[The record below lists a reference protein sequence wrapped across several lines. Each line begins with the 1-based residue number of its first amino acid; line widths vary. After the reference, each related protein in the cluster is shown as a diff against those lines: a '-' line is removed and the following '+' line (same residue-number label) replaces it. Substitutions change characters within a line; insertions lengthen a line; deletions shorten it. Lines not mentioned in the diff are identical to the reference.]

1 MYFFYFVGAYL
12 TTIGIRGR
20 RYFGEG
26 AASSRGPVGQQGGFT
41 SKNFEGEFP
50 NNCISLK
57 LPMRMFAMD
66 GCSSSKGG
74 YAFPAF
80 NMSMEARF
88 ILA

>member
-1 MYFFYFVGAYL
+1 MLVGLAL
-12 TTIGIRGR
+12 
-20 RYFGEG
+20 RYIGEG
-26 AASSRGPVGQQGGFT
+26 AASSKGSAGQQGGFT

-57 LPMRMFAMD
+57 LPMRMFAMN

-80 NMSMEARF
+80 NMSMEVRL

>member
-1 MYFFYFVGAYL
+1 MLVGLAL
-12 TTIGIRGR
+12 W
-20 RYFGEG
+20 YFGEG
-26 AASSRGPVGQQGGFT
+26 AASSRGSAGQQGGFI
-41 SKNFEGEFP
+41 SKKFEDEFP